1 MPQDPFHEVERSDY
15 YTNHCC
21 TRRLVDTH
29 RVMASESG
37 SIFYRVGVH
46 LESQGHAA
54 NAHGY
59 SYSQIAGD
67 KSALKEL
74 STSFVPK
81 HPECPSQ
88 AHSINRTEAQTISPV
103 EVHSMLP
110 TH

>member
-1 MPQDPFHEVERSDY
+1 MISKDKGLAVPQDPFHEVERSDY

-46 LESQGHAA
+46 LESQGHVT
-54 NAHGY
+54 NNHGY

-67 KSALKEL
+67 NRALKEWCKVL
-74 STSFVPK
+74 REEIV
-81 HPECPSQ
+81 Q
-88 AHSINRTEAQTISPV
+88 LR
-103 EVHSMLP
+103 LLGG
-110 TH
+110 